1 MKIESYMEAQK
12 NSFNKDLKKYISK
25 FPKSN
30 VLSKAIWYSL
40 SNGGK
45 RIRPILL
52 RESSKALGLK
62 KAEYINAMISIEL
75 IHCYSLVHDDLPC
88 MDDDDYRRGKLST
101 HKKFN
106 EAQAILSGNSLL
118 TLSFELLAEKYNS
131 RLCKELADVSGLNGL
146 AGGQSI
152 DIDVKT
158 KNISLNSI
166 LKMHE
171 LKTAKLF
178 EFCLV
183 APFIIAGKNKK
194 TIELSRQ
201 YGKTIGKIFQIIDDI
216 CDFEEDDHNNILKY
230 YNKSHALDLCRKY
243 QNQANSSFQNILS
256 KRNNKLTDII
266 EFIINQAN

>member
-1 MKIESYMEAQK
+1 
-12 NSFNKDLKKYISK
+12 
-25 FPKSN
+25 
-30 VLSKAIWYSL
+30 
-40 SNGGK
+40 
-45 RIRPILL
+45 
-52 RESSKALGLK
+52 
-62 KAEYINAMISIEL
+62 
-75 IHCYSLVHDDLPC
+75 
-88 MDDDDYRRGKLST
+88 
-101 HKKFN
+101 
-106 EAQAILSGNSLL
+106 
-118 TLSFELLAEKYNS
+118 
-131 RLCKELADVSGLNGL
+131 
-146 AGGQSI
+146 
-152 DIDVKT
+152 
-158 KNISLNSI
+158 
-166 LKMHE
+166 MHE